1 MSSPRRRPMRRL
13 GDLLPEAA
21 AALGLEEE
29 LRLAR
34 AMAAWDRVVAEHIPQ
49 GAGASHLIGLRGD
62 VLLVTA
68 TSSAVAT
75 ELQLRSAVL
84 LAAIATA
91 PGGVRARELRVAVR
105 AARADRGAGP
115 AV

>member
-1 MSSPRRRPMRRL
+1 MSGVRRRPMRRL

-21 AALGLEEE
+21 AALGFEEE

-34 AMAAWDRVVAEHIPQ
+34 AMAAWDRVVAEHVPRA
-49 GAGASHLIGLRGD
+49 AGASHLIGLRGD
-62 VLLVTA
+62 ALLVTA
-68 TSSAVAT
+68 GSSAVAT
-75 ELQLRSAVL
+75 ELQLHAAVL
-84 LAAIATA
+84 LAAVAAA

-105 AARADRGAGP
+105 AAGGDRRSGP